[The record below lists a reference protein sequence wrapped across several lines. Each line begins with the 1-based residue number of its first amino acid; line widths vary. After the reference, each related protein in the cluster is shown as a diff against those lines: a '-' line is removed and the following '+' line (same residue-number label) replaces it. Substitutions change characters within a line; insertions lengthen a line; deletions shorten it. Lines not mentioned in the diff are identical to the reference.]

1 MGDVAEKSARGGGDV
16 VRAGVANGEG
26 VREWRGVW
34 MAGRVVLALIAA
46 AVLMAAWA
54 MAPGLLTR
62 TVEAK
67 VGAAQMWSVDWSGD
81 GRERGAWLDAAITG
95 ERARIGVAAWAER
108 VEVRRFT
115 TLGARNGDGE
125 LYGAI
130 VDRVAG
136 VEIRQVPLREGVTQ
150 IGGRGGMVLM
160 LRLVACGVVLSL
172 MAAVLRVVKRV
183 GGVGTGGTPVP
194 RREEGPSGTGGPPKA
209 VVFLGAV
216 PVVVVAIWTLAS
228 PVMMC
233 PDSVDYVAN
242 AMRLMDTGSFAHF
255 DGWRSPGYSIVLLAL
270 LAFGK
275 HVATAAGALNL
286 AMVIATMLL
295 SARACWLIVRE
306 ATGSARR
313 AAWASVAVMWVIGL
327 DPWVMLWTRHVM
339 PECASMLV
347 VAVVVRGLVGVGTSR
362 SPSGTAGPP
371 KAWRLVAMSVGLGLF
386 IGAACYLRGNFQ
398 LLVACVPVCV
408 GVCVLARGGGGR
420 GGEGW
425 GRAVAFGG
433 ACVVVCGVCAAGSL
447 LPWIVRTH
455 ERTGQWSFTT
465 GGQFAKALF
474 AQETGLMD
482 WNQAE
487 AFEVDHLVRLG
498 QMRDAGTLGAYPFVH
513 EMNTGKLAAMGEGL
527 PQLARTDLRARVVV
541 EESLARRPGMRSVL
555 AMKAMST
562 QIGVWAFDVPGYREN
577 AYWAGAL
584 RGVGAGGDVKGPTGG
599 DNQWADPVT
608 QNHLP
613 REYVER
619 VHASTTRS
627 IEAYRRG
634 AAARGFDV
642 WWRVGSVVRCV
653 VAWGGVVGV
662 VWIVLRL
669 AREVLFGEKHGPRGE
684 GIDVEWVRAAVCVVL
699 IAGLVAAHAAAI
711 AWVVMTGLDRYA
723 VAMIPA
729 SAVALAGAWG
739 LVRGGWC
746 VGVGAWA
753 RVPGAR
759 VRSDA
764 RE

>member
-1 MGDVAEKSARGGGDV
+1 MGEVAEKSADGGGDV
-16 VRAGVANGEG
+16 VRAEVANGEAA
-26 VREWRGVW
+26 REWRGVRV
-34 MAGRVVLALIAA
+34 AGRVVLALIAA
-46 AVLMAAWA
+46 AVLMATWA

-62 TVEAK
+62 TVEAR
-67 VGAAQMWSVDWSGD
+67 VEHARYGGMDAWGGADLVWGAGGSSTD
-81 GRERGAWLDAAITG
+81 ERLGGAFLEASITG
-95 ERARIGVAAWAER
+95 ANARIGVPRWVVWIQMTQSGR
-108 VEVRRFT
+108 GT
-115 TLGARNGDGE
+115 SGARGQ
-125 LYGAI
+125 L
-130 VDRVAG
+130 VDRIAG
-136 VEIRQVPLREGVTQ
+136 YEISRQEIGPIVSYVGSREDHVLGLRF
-150 IGGRGGMVLM
+150 
-160 LRLVACGVVLSL
+160 VACGIVLL
-172 MAAVLRVVKRV
+172 VMAAVLAVLRRV

-194 RREEGPSGTGGPPKA
+194 REEVGAAPVPRDEGGPSGTAGPPKA

-228 PVMMC
+228 PTMMC

-270 LAFGK
+270 LEFGK
-275 HVATAAGALNL
+275 HVATAAGVLN
-286 AMVIATMLL
+286 AIMVIATMLL

-306 ATGSARR
+306 ASGSLVR
-313 AAWASVAVMWVIGL
+313 AAWASAAVMWVIGL
-327 DPWVMLWTRHVM
+327 DPWVMHWTRHVM

-347 VAVVVRGLVGVGTSR
+347 VAVVVRVLVGVATSR

-371 KAWRLVAMSVGLGLF
+371 KAWRLVAMSAGLGLF

-398 LLVACVPVCV
+398 LLVACVPVCL
-408 GVCVLARGGGGR
+408 GVCVLVRGGGVSVGR
-420 GGEGW
+420 
-425 GRAVAFGG
+425 GRAVACGG
-433 ACVVVCGVCAAGSL
+433 ACLVVAAGSL

-487 AFEVDHLVRLG
+487 AFEVDHLVRLAA
-498 QMRDAGTLGAYPFVH
+498 MRDAGTLGAYPFVH
-513 EMNTGKLAAMGEGL
+513 EMNTGKLAGMGEGL

-541 EESLARRPGMRSVL
+541 EESLARRPAMRSVL

-584 RGVGAGGDVKGPTGG
+584 RGAGGGGDVKGPTGG
-599 DNQWADPVT
+599 DNQWADPAT

-619 VHASTTRS
+619 VHGSTTRS
-627 IEAYRRG
+627 IEAYRVG
-634 AAARGFDV
+634 AGARGFDL

-669 AREVLFGEKHGPRGE
+669 AREVLFGGRDRSRGE
-684 GIDVEWVRAAVCVVL
+684 RFDVEWVRAAVCVVL

-729 SAVALAGAWG
+729 SAVALVGAWG
-739 LVRGGWC
+739 LVRGGR
-746 VGVGAWA
+746 AL
-753 RVPGAR
+753 GAR
-759 VRSDA
+759 A
-764 RE
+764 K